1 MDFTFLSPLPTGLD
15 HATNP
20 YAKNTLGSTII
31 AYTEL
36 GQTVNLEGVK
46 MAIIGVEEE
55 RGALDNTGCGQAPNA
70 IRAFLYRLTNQH
82 FSKIADLGNIKP
94 GNRPEDSYFALTELC
109 TKLLEEKI
117 TPIII
122 GGGNELAFAQYQ
134 AYARLKQTVNLVAI
148 DQNFDLGSAEEAF
161 HSKSYLGKII
171 LQQPNFLF
179 NYSNIGYQSY
189 FVDSDELSLM
199 NQLNFDVYRLGLL
212 HSEVELSEPIIRN
225 ADIVTFDISSIR
237 QSDAPGCFN
246 STPNGFYGEEACQM
260 ARYAGMND
268 KLSSI
273 GFYEVNP
280 SLDVRGQT
288 SHLAAQLIWHF
299 MDGFTQRKNDF
310 PFANEK
316 DYTKYRVMLQD
327 DTYELLFY
335 KSNKSDRWWMEVPYP
350 TDKLLK
356 YERHYW
362 VPCSY
367 NEYEQ
372 ACNNQMPDRWWKT
385 FQKLS

>member
-1 MDFTFLSPLPTGLD
+1 MDFTFLSPIPTELV
-15 HATNP
+15 HTNNP

-31 AYTEL
+31 AYAEL
-36 GQTVNLEGVK
+36 GQPVNLEGVK

-55 RGALDNTGCGQAPNA
+55 RGALDNKGCGQAPNA
-70 IRAFLYRLTNQH
+70 IRTYLYRLTNQH
-82 FSKIADLGNIKP
+82 FLKIADLGNIKP
-94 GNRPEDSYFALTELC
+94 GNKPEDSYFALTEIC
-109 TKLLEEKI
+109 TQLLEEKI

-225 ADIVTFDISSIR
+225 ADMVTFDISSIR
-237 QSDAPGCFN
+237 QSDAPGCFY
-246 STPNGFYGEEACQM
+246 STPNGFYGEEACQI

-288 SHLAAQLIWHF
+288 SHLTAQVIWHF

-310 PFANEK
+310 PFVNEK
-316 DYTKYRVMLQD
+316 DYTKYRVMLQE

-350 TDKLLK
+350 TDKHLK
-356 YERHYW
+356 YERHFW

-367 NEYEQ
+367 AEYEQ